1 MVVMGPTAALV
12 MVMTPAPGMGRR
24 RGGAEGDR
32 AQDKQRNNDF
42 LHGTLPQVCGRSS
55 RRFLYGSRPRSLINA
70 ELAERSQ
77 NFLEPI
83 VIAKFTGVW
92 AGLL

>member
-1 MVVMGPTAALV
+1 MVVMAPAAVLV
-12 MVMTPAPGMGRR
+12 VMTPAPGMGRR

-32 AQDKQRNNDF
+32 AQDEQRNNNF
-42 LHGTLPQVCGRSS
+42 LHGTLPQVCGRGV
-55 RRFLYGSRPRSLINA
+55 RRFLHCSHPRYLINA

-77 NFLEPI
+77 NNLEPS
-83 VIAKFTGVW
+83 ADDKFTGVW

>member
-1 MVVMGPTAALV
+1 MVVMGPAA
-12 MVMTPAPGMGRR
+12 MVVVTTPAPGMGRR

-32 AQDKQRNNDF
+32 AQDEKRNNNS
-42 LHGTLPQVCGRSS
+42 LHGTLPHVCGRGAGDFS
-55 RRFLYGSRPRSLINA
+55 RGAHPRFLINA

-77 NFLEPI
+77 NILEPF

-92 AGLL
+92 TGLL